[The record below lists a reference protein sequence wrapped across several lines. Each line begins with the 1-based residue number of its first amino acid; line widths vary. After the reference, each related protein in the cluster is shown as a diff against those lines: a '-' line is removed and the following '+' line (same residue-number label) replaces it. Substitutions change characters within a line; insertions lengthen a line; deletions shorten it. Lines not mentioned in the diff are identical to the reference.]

1 MWRLQAESSETAMYI
16 YDIAHPGAVCSPA
29 REAADR
35 GPLRTKRS
43 GATEQRSPHS
53 RTHPGMPGAS
63 DSVAVAEVSY
73 VNSEAEHTVVAASP
87 LPLSVHAA
95 AVGERPRIE
104 L

>member
-1 MWRLQAESSETAMYI
+1 
-16 YDIAHPGAVCSPA
+16 
-29 REAADR
+29 
-35 GPLRTKRS
+35 
-43 GATEQRSPHS
+43 
-53 RTHPGMPGAS
+53 
-63 DSVAVAEVSY
+63 VAVAEVSY